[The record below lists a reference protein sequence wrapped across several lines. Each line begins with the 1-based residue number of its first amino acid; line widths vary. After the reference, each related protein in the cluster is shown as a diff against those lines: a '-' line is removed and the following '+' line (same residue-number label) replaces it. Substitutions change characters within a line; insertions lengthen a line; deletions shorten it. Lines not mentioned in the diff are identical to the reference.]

1 MSLNDNG
8 SYSKQNYERMATSAA
23 QRATDLTK
31 AIVQPRG
38 IPQVDLASGELK
50 SAGEAGS
57 ISIFQRRTPIQKQ
70 QANFQSNTMQTL
82 IAQNAKFK
90 SDAYTYS
97 SQQEEDKFLSTLGV
111 NNSDTIDARET
122 REFLTELGMRES
134 SGRYNVV
141 NSKGYGGKYQAG
153 NERLTDWKKD
163 TGTEINFD
171 SFVKSPAAQEKFAL
185 WHIQDIDNLYM
196 ENEIKMPLNSF
207 RAVAHLGGKTGALKY
222 AKTRDLPFGHPDKYN
237 PHDGGKKKIGTYLS
251 DYDTQFGGNS

>member
-8 SYSKQNYERMATSAA
+8 SYSKQYYERMATPAA
-23 QRATDLTK
+23 QAATDLTK

-38 IPQVDLASGELK
+38 IPKVDLATSDLE
-50 SAGEAGS
+50 SAGELGS
-57 ISIFQRRTPIQKQ
+57 IMKRRTPIQKQ
-70 QANFQSNTMQTL
+70 QANFQTRTMQTL
-82 IAQNAKFK
+82 IAQNAQFK
-90 SDAYTYS
+90 NDAYTYS
-97 SQQEEDKFLSTLGV
+97 SQQEEDDFMSSLGV

-122 REFLTELGMRES
+122 REFLTKLGMRES

-141 NSKGYGGKYQAG
+141 NSGGYGGKYQAG
-153 NERLTDWKKD
+153 NERLSDWRKA
-163 TGTEINFD
+163 TGTEIDFN

-251 DYDTQFGGNS
+251 DYDTKFGGSS